1 MPVDAGNNS
10 PDGVSTALQPDS
22 GTTVPRIKLGSTGFN
37 TLKTSN
43 GRIYEEANAAFRMP
57 ARIKVVEEMLLSPPV
72 AIARNAIKMLMN
84 RAEMYVEPFDDTPK
98 HRERAKFLHSC
109 LHDMEE
115 TFQQTMQN
123 TFPVLD
129 YGFHISEKVYRRRLK
144 INGSRYNDGLVG
156 LKCLATRPQAS
167 IEKWNFSEDG
177 RELIGVSQ
185 SIASLENSYR
195 FTSLVDEDGL
205 IKIPREKFIL
215 FNVDPTNGNPE
226 GNSILKAAYLA
237 YKQLTLLTDNMMTG
251 VAKDTQGLPLLEI
264 PPQYMAP
271 DASDDQKA
279 MYEVCRKIVDDLA
292 SGQQRGIV
300 FPMAYD
306 PDTKGKLF
314 NVSLLESKGGKAYN
328 VLEIIKTLQANILS
342 VLSCDAVK
350 MGSDTAGSLSLSD
363 GDTNLLAMQVS
374 YRLMEIANAL
384 NRDLVPQLWSLNG
397 WDISEMPVIKFK
409 DISRASTESFSKYVQ
424 RVFSVGGME
433 IDRAVLNRIR
443 EVGGFDLLPEDMP
456 VQEDMLST
464 TMAGKATSAGEGME
478 VGVGN
483 GVEGG
488 TSKGGGKKSDNSAE
502 NMDNEG

>member
-1 MPVDAGNNS
+1 MPEANS

-22 GTTVPRIKLGSTGFN
+22 GTIIPRIKLGAQGFN
-37 TLKTSN
+37 VIKTSN
-43 GRIYEEANAAFRMP
+43 GRIYEEANQAFRMP
-57 ARIKVVEEMLLSPPV
+57 ARIKVVDEMRLSPPV
-72 AIARNAIKMLMN
+72 AIGMNAIRMLMN
-84 RAEMYVEPFDDTPK
+84 RAEMYVEPFDDSPK

-109 LHDMEE
+109 LHDMED
-115 TFQQTMQN
+115 TFQQTLQN
-123 TFPVLD
+123 TFPVLE
-129 YGFHISEKVYRRRLK
+129 YGFHISEKIYRRRLRS
-144 INGSRYNDGLVG
+144 NGSKYNDGLVG
-156 LKCLATRPQAS
+156 IKALRTRPQAT

-185 SIASLENSYR
+185 SLANLENGYR
-195 FTSLVDEDGL
+195 FSNLMDENGL

-350 MGSDTAGSLSLSD
+350 MGSDTAGSLSLQD
-363 GDTNLLAMQVS
+363 GDTNLLAMAVS
-374 YRLMEIANAL
+374 YRLGEIANAL
-384 NRDLVPQLWSLNG
+384 NKDLVQQLWSLNG
-397 WDISEMPVIKFK
+397 WDLAELPQIKFK
-409 DISRASTESFSKYVQ
+409 DVSSTSLEEFSKFVQ
-424 RVFSVGGME
+424 RVFSVGGIE
-433 IDRAVLNRIR
+433 VTRDVLNKIR
-443 EVGGFDLLPEDMP
+443 EIGGFKLLDENAP
-456 VQEDMLST
+456 VDVDNLST
-464 TMAGKATSAGEGME
+464 TLAGKSSSSAEGMA
-478 VGVGN
+478 VGTGLVN
-483 GVEGG
+483 GG
-488 TSKGGGKKSDNSAE
+488 TSTSNKGGKDNSAQ
-502 NMDNEG
+502 NANNKG

>member
-1 MPVDAGNNS
+1 MPEANS

-22 GTTVPRIKLGSTGFN
+22 GTTIPRIKLGSQGYSV
-37 TLKTSN
+37 LKTSN
-43 GRIYEEANAAFRMP
+43 GRIYEEANQAFRMP

-98 HRERAKFLHSC
+98 HRERAKFLYSC

-144 INGSRYNDGLVG
+144 INGSKYNDGLVG

-185 SIASLENSYR
+185 SIANLENNYR
-195 FTSLVDEDGL
+195 FSNLTDENGL
-205 IKIPREKFIL
+205 IKIPREKFVL

-251 VAKDTQGLPLLEI
+251 VAKDTQGLPVIGI
-264 PPQYMAP
+264 PPQYMSA

-279 MYEVCRKIVDDLA
+279 VYQMFMKIVDDLA
-292 SGQQRGIV
+292 SGTQRGIV
-300 FPMAYD
+300 MPKSYD
-306 PDTKGKLF
+306 MDSKGEMF
-314 NVSLLESKGGKAYN
+314 TVELLESKGGKAYN

-350 MGSDTAGSLSLSD
+350 MGSDTAGSLSLQD
-363 GDTNLLAMQVS
+363 GDTNLLALQVS

-384 NRDLVPQLWSLNG
+384 NKDLVRQLWELNG
-397 WDISEMPVIKFK
+397 WDLAEMPQIKFK
-409 DISRASTESFSKYVQ
+409 DVSSASLEEFSKFCQ
-424 RVFSVGGME
+424 RVFSVGGIE
-433 IDRAVLNRIR
+433 VDRGVLNKIR
-443 EVGGFDLLPEDMP
+443 EVGGFALKPEDEK
-456 VQEDMLST
+456 VDVDNLST
-464 TMAGKATSAGEGME
+464 TLAGKSSSSAEGMA

-483 GVEGG
+483 VNGG
-488 TSKGGGKKSDNSAE
+488 TSTSTKGGKDNSAQ
-502 NMDNEG
+502 NADNKS

>member
-1 MPVDAGNNS
+1 MPEATS
-10 PDGVSTALQPDS
+10 PDGVATALQPDS
-22 GTTVPRIKLGSTGFN
+22 GTTVPRIKLGSTGFS

-84 RAEMYVEPFDDTPK
+84 RSEMYVEPFDDSPK

-129 YGFHISEKVYRRRLK
+129 YGFHVSEKVYRRRLK
-144 INGSRYNDGLVG
+144 VNGSKYNDGLVG

-177 RELIGVSQ
+177 RELVSVSQ
-185 SIASLENSYR
+185 SIANLENSYR
-195 FTSLVDEDGL
+195 FQNLTDENGL
-205 IKIPREKFIL
+205 IVIPREKFVL
-215 FNVDPTNGNPE
+215 VNVDPTNGNPE

-251 VAKDTQGLPLLEI
+251 VAKDTQGLPVIGI
-264 PPQYMAP
+264 PPQYMSA

-279 MYEVCRKIVDDLA
+279 VYQMFMKIVDDLA
-292 SGQQRGIV
+292 SGTQRGIV
-300 FPMAYD
+300 MPKSYD
-306 PDTKGKLF
+306 MDSKGEMF
-314 NVSLLESKGGKAYN
+314 TVELLESKGGKAYN

-384 NRDLVPQLWSLNG
+384 NRDLVPQIWSLNG
-397 WDISEMPVIKFK
+397 WDISEMPTIKFK
-409 DISRASTESFSKYVQ
+409 DISSASTESFSKYVQ

-443 EVGGFDLLPEDMP
+443 EVGGFELLPEDLP
-456 VQEDMLST
+456 VQEDILST
-464 TMAGKATSAGEGME
+464 AMAGKATSAGEGME

-488 TSKGGGKKSDNSAE
+488 TSKGGGKKSDNSA
-502 NMDNEG
+502 DNLDNKG